1 LSLCALAALLA
12 PSAAIADIQWKLMK
26 KDGRPYLQGM
36 SGEPEVDTEFW
47 ALCRSREA
55 IDLGVGADTGV
66 GTGAGEAV
74 SLNLKSG
81 SESAALSGRSQ
92 NSRNFEMT
100 AGAELRATVSASDPV
115 FKVLAAGAPIRVSG
129 AIKSLVTWQVKGLKQ
144 HVAAFLSACK

>member
-1 LSLCALAALLA
+1 MRRRRSGCGERRMRGGMRRLLSLCALAALLA

-74 SLNLKSG
+74 SLNLKS
-81 SESAALSGRSQ
+81 
-92 NSRNFEMT
+92 
-100 AGAELRATVSASDPV
+100 
-115 FKVLAAGAPIRVSG
+115 
-129 AIKSLVTWQVKGLKQ
+129 
-144 HVAAFLSACK
+144 